1 MAEPKH
7 SIETLMQR
15 YYNDM
20 VRLACSILR
29 DPAEADDAA
38 QAAFIDAARN
48 LESFEGRAEIR
59 TWLYRITAN
68 TCLSLLRK
76 RRARQALQ
84 NTLAGVQALFGGGK
98 SLEEQVAAR
107 EERERRAQI
116 ARRSEWGGGD
126 DIGARRGAHTVVDR
140 RDHELGGLVSLA
152 PGSGE
157 RPAEREN
164 RPERRERF
172 ERNDRSAPETRER
185 RDYRRPDR

>member
-107 EERERRAQI
+107 EERERVRA
-116 ARRSEWGGGD
+116 A
-126 DIGARRGAHTVVDR
+126 VDR
-140 RDHELGGLVSLA
+140 LDDRHRLPLVLFYEHELST
-152 PGSGE
+152 
-157 RPAEREN
+157 AEIAAVLEVNEGTVHSRLHYA
-164 RPERRERF
+164 RQKLLRRLQPNPTDE
-172 ERNDRSAPETRER
+172 ETAQEAAR
-185 RDYRRPDR
+185 